1 MFQKLRLWLAGN
13 DASGLREAAREGAR
27 EAVREGTI
35 EGVKLGIEDA
45 LTELSG
51 LIESP
56 PDPIKIEAKAERPTS
71 NGKPRRRTVSR
82 SS

>member
-13 DASGLREAAREGAR
+13 DTSGLREAAREGAR

-45 LTELSG
+45 LAELSG
-51 LIESP
+51 SMETP
-56 PDPIKIEAKAERPTS
+56 PEPIKIEAKAEKPAA
-71 NGKPRRRTVSR
+71 NGKTRRRTVSR